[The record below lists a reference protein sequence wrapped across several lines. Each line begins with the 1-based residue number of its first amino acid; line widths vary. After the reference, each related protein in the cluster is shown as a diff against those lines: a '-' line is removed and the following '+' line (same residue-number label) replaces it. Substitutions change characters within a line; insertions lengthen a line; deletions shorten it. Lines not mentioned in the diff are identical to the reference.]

1 MVNPIFSLTDK
12 VAVITGGTGVLGS
25 AAALSLSTA
34 GVKLA
39 LLTLKKDNGTNLE
52 NEISSNGGEVILLEG
67 NVLSQSS
74 MEEARDVILKKFG
87 RLDILL
93 NVAGGNMP
101 GATIGPDQTI
111 FDLNMDDFTKVNE
124 LNLNGTVIPS
134 LVFGK
139 VMADQGSGSIVN
151 YSSMAVPRVLT
162 RVAGYSAS
170 KAAME
175 NFTKWMAVEMATKF
189 NDRIRVNAIAPG
201 FFIGN
206 QNRRL
211 LLNEDGSYTERGM
224 TIIKNTPMGRFG
236 DPDELNGALHFL
248 CSDASKFVTGAV
260 IPIDGGFNIFSGV

>member
-1 MVNPIFSLTDK
+1 MESIFDINNR

-25 AAALSLSTA
+25 SAAVSLSSA
-34 GVKLA
+34 GVKLVLITTNKQKGTELVKTIRDSGKEV
-39 LLTLKKDNGTNLE
+39 LLF
-52 NEISSNGGEVILLEG
+52 EG
-67 NVLSQSS
+67 NVLSKNS
-74 MEEARDVILKKFG
+74 MEGIRDVVLENFG
-87 RLDILL
+87 RIDILL

-111 FDLNMDDFTKVNE
+111 FDLKLDDFKKVTE

-139 VMADQGSGSIVN
+139 VMADQGSGTIIN

-189 NDRIRVNAIAPG
+189 NDKIRVNAIAPG

-206 QNRRL
+206 QNRSL
-211 LLNEDGSYTERGM
+211 LLNEDGSYTERGAD
-224 TIIKNTPMGRFG
+224 IIRNTPMGRFG
-236 DPDELNGALHFL
+236 EADELNGALHFL
-248 CSDASKFVTGAV
+248 CSDASKFMTGAV
-260 IPIDGGFNIFSGV
+260 IPIDGGFNVFSGV